1 MEGALL
7 SVLLF
12 LMTNGYWAQQFAP
25 LNARV
30 ILAGRSTVS
39 GILNITESAQLG
51 GVKIT
56 GRVTGLTPGKHGFHV
71 HEFGDVFTKGCDS
84 TGPHFNPKMV
94 LHGAPDADVSQRHAG
109 DLGNIEANSRGL
121 AIVNIVDR
129 VISLSGP
136 SSILGRAF
144 IIHAG
149 EDDLGRLRDSEG
161 STKTGNAGARLA
173 CGIIALVP

>member
-1 MEGALL
+1 MEF
-7 SVLLF
+7 VF
-12 LMTNGYWAQQFAP
+12 LAPFFSLMATGCLAQFAP

-39 GILNITESAQLG
+39 GILNLTESAQLG
-51 GVKIT
+51 GVRIT
-56 GRVTGLTPGKHGFHV
+56 GRVTGLTPGNHGFHV

-84 TGPHFNPKMV
+84 TGPHFDTKIV
-94 LHGAPDADVSQRHAG
+94 FHGAPEDEISQRHAG
-109 DLGNIEANSRGL
+109 DLGNIEANSRGI

-149 EDDLGRLRDSEG
+149 EDDLGRGNNEG

-173 CGIIALVP
+173 CGIVALVP